1 MSHYMHS
8 KSTCLFC
15 SNKVLEPKLLEN
27 RKSAWVACNLYSVST
42 QMEAILLDITVS
54 SVVGKG
60 AESSTPIKS
69 TAICMLYANVC
80 CLSMSQY
87 KCLSVPRLYPRL
99 ITPDIQGLCK
109 QVDRNKS
116 NLYFCKFI
124 MNKVGNLISGQ
135 ALRISAVLFWL

>member
-1 MSHYMHS
+1 MHS

-69 TAICMLYANVC
+69 ANVC

-99 ITPDIQGLCK
+99 ITPDI
-109 QVDRNKS
+109 
-116 NLYFCKFI
+116 
-124 MNKVGNLISGQ
+124 
-135 ALRISAVLFWL
+135 